1 MDNNLKKKTFKNLI
15 YSFSA
20 QLISI
25 GLSISMSLI
34 IPKILGVEDFGY
46 WQLFLFYINYVG
58 FFHFGITDGM
68 YLKNGGVDYE
78 NLDKKSVSS
87 QFYMLVLF
95 QIILLLLFSSLSCFF
110 INDGLRKLIIVF
122 TGIYMIIANMNWY
135 LGYVFQATNRV
146 KLYSISVMI
155 DKLIF
160 LLFIVIAAI
169 FKIKNLIIYIP
180 FFIFTTL
187 CALIFSIF
195 NSKEILLTKPFKFK
209 DSFKIAF
216 DSARIGINL
225 TLSSVS
231 SLLILGVGRFLVDR
245 VWGIEAFGKFS
256 FALSLTNFFLLFIS
270 QISIVL
276 FPTLRQ
282 VNIDV
287 AKKLYYKFNVYL
299 DSLLPAIYVVYIP
312 MKMILEIW
320 LPQYSISLMYL
331 SMLLPICIFDGKT
344 QMINNTYFKVLR
356 KEKTLLK
363 INLITVLISSI
374 LSVISIFVIKN
385 INFVIIGMLF
395 SICVRSI
402 IGEIYLSKY
411 MNVNSD
417 LKNIVLIMIFSILFI
432 FYNFIFSNLISF
444 ILTFITYILFVI
456 ISKSYTILFEILNT
470 IKKKIKI

>member
-1 MDNNLKKKTFKNLI
+1 MDKSLKKKTLNNLI

-20 QLISI
+20 QIISI
-25 GLSISMSLI
+25 CLSISMSLI

-68 YLKNGGVDYE
+68 YLKNGGIEYDK
-78 NLDKKSVSS
+78 LDKKSISS

-95 QIILLLLFSSLSCFF
+95 QIILVLLFSVLSYFF
-110 INDGLRKLIIVF
+110 INDELRKCIIIF

-155 DKLIF
+155 DKIIF
-160 LLFIVIAAI
+160 LLFIIIAVA
-169 FKIKNLIIYIP
+169 FKFKNLIAYIA
-180 FFIFTTL
+180 FYIFTTF
-187 CALIFSIF
+187 CALIFSIC
-195 NSKEILLTKPFKFK
+195 NSKEILLTKPYYLKK
-209 DSFKIAF
+209 SYKIAF
-216 DSARIGINL
+216 ASARDGIKL

-282 VNIDV
+282 VNTDV
-287 AKKLYYKFNVYL
+287 AKKLYNKFNTYL
-299 DSLLPAIYVVYIP
+299 DSLLPGIYVLYIP
-312 MKMILEIW
+312 IKMLLELW

-331 SMLLPICIFDGKT
+331 SILLPICIFDGKT

-356 KEKTLLK
+356 KEKKLLK
-363 INLITVLISSI
+363 INLITVLISTI
-374 LSVISIFVIKN
+374 LSLISIFIIKN
-385 INFVIIGMLF
+385 INFVIIGMLLA
-395 SICVRSI
+395 ICIRSI
-402 IGEIYLSKY
+402 MGEVYLSNEMQVK
-411 MNVNSD
+411 SD
-417 LKNIVLIMIFSILFI
+417 LKNLFLIIIISILFI
-432 FYNFIFSNLISF
+432 IYNFLFTNVISF
-444 ILTFITYILFVI
+444 VFTLITYFIYVYL
-456 ISKSYTILFEILNT
+456 SKSYIVLFEMINNL
-470 IKKKIKI
+470 KKKITR

>member
-1 MDNNLKKKTFKNLI
+1 MDNSLKKKTLKNLI

-20 QLISI
+20 QVISI
-25 GLSISMSLI
+25 CLSISMSLI

-68 YLKNGGVDYE
+68 YLKNGGIEYSK
-78 NLDKKSVSS
+78 LDKKNISS
-87 QFYMLVLF
+87 QFYILVLF
-95 QIILLLLFSSLSCFF
+95 QIVLLLLFSLLSYFL
-110 INDGLRKLIIVF
+110 ISDGLRKLIIIF
-122 TGIYMIIANMNWY
+122 TGIYMVIANMNWY

-160 LLFIVIAAI
+160 LLFIIIAAL
-169 FKIKNLIIYIP
+169 FKIKNLNIYIP
-180 FFIFTTL
+180 FYIFTTL
-187 CALIFSIF
+187 CALFFSIY
-195 NSKEILLTKPFKFK
+195 NSKEILLTTPYSFKE
-209 DSFKIAF
+209 SCKIAF
-216 DSARIGINL
+216 DSAHIGINL

-231 SLLILGVGRFLVDR
+231 SLLILGIGRFLVER

-282 VNIDV
+282 VNINV
-287 AKKLYYKFNVYL
+287 AKKLYHKFNVYL
-299 DSLLPAIYVVYIP
+299 DSLLPAIYVLYIP

-356 KEKTLLK
+356 KEKILLK
-363 INLITVLISSI
+363 INLLTVLISSI
-374 LSVISIFVIKN
+374 LSIISIFIIKN
-385 INFVIIGMLF
+385 IYFVIIGMLF
-395 SICVRSI
+395 SICIRSI
-402 IGEIYLSKY
+402 IGEIYLSRY
-411 MNVNSD
+411 MNVESD
-417 LKNIVLIMIFSILFI
+417 LKNLILIIIFSILFVL
-432 FYNFIFSNLISF
+432 YNFVFSNIISF
-444 ILTFITYILFVI
+444 IFTFISYILFII
-456 ISKSYTILFEILNT
+456 ISKLYIILFEIMNI
-470 IKKKIKI
+470 IKKKIIK